1 MAASPLR
8 ATVLR
13 AAVDYI
19 AEHGP
24 DGLSFR
30 QVATAAGVSHQ
41 APYHHFADRKGI
53 FQAIAIEGFEMFSAA
68 LREAADAAVGAAEPG
83 STGESD
89 DSVERDPAVAMLD
102 RYVEFATQH
111 RGHFRVMFRP
121 DLNGLTE
128 SVELLTTSDTA
139 FEVLAGH
146 VGRMLG
152 PDVAPEDL
160 RARLIAMWA
169 LAHGLAVLLIDGPLE
184 AKLGPVPDRRAMVR
198 AVAAQSGL
206 SRLAE
211 PIKN

>member
-30 QVATAAGVSHQ
+30 QVAAAAGVSHQ

-53 FQAIAIEGFEMFSAA
+53 FQAIAIEGFTMFSAA

-83 STGESD
+83 STGASSGEPD
-89 DSVERDPAVAMLD
+89 DPVERDPAVAMLD

-128 SVELLTTSDTA
+128 SIELLTTADTA

-146 VGRMLG
+146 VERMLG
-152 PDVAPEDL
+152 PDVAPEDV

-184 AKLGPVPDRRAMVR
+184 AKLGPVTDRRAMVR
-198 AVAAQSGL
+198 AVAAQSD
-206 SRLAE
+206 
-211 PIKN
+211 